1 MRYTLLFTVLLS
13 GCTQSD
19 SGRLSPEW
27 EPPIDWGTQIDPDG
41 DCVFEIN
48 NSNALTITLPAT
60 DKDLSIERKRVNAP
74 RTLRA
79 VSGNFVATV
88 RVRGIFKASTLTV
101 APDRASFVGAGLV
114 LMGDDQSYARLERAA
129 MHKNGTD
136 STYVNW
142 ETRQNGNWV
151 RQGNSGEARLVEM
164 DVMLRLFRRGA
175 QLRGAYSQDAGVTWE
190 PMPETTLVLPD
201 EVKVGVVAVTTG
213 TKAFKPTF
221 DRFSIDPLQ

>member
-1 MRYTLLFTVLLS
+1 MRHTLLFAAVLLS
-13 GCTQSD
+13 GCTRTEDTGGS
-19 SGRLSPEW
+19 EA
-27 EPPIDWGTQIDPDG
+27 PIDWGTQIDPDK
-41 DCVFEIN
+41 DCVFETGPGG
-48 NSNALTITLPAT
+48 ALTITLPAT
-60 DKDLSIERKRVNAP
+60 DKDLSIERGRMNAP
-74 RTLRA
+74 RTLRT
-79 VSGNFVATV
+79 VTGNFVVTV

-114 LMGDDQSYARLERAA
+114 VMGDDQSYARLERAA
-129 MHKNGTD
+129 LPKNGTD

-151 RQGNSGEARLVEM
+151 RQGNAGEAKLVEA
-164 DVMLRLFRRGA
+164 DVWLRLFRRGA
-175 QLRGAYSQDAGVTWE
+175 QFRGAYSQDGGETWE

-221 DRFSIDPLQ
+221 DQFSVEPLQ